1 MKKQHFLFSNY
12 YGDMYS
18 EEDIKEMINEDI
30 YGGLLNIEEDDIN
43 DVLIYDYLRMCLD
56 NDFDDFKINFK
67 EELDNHYYVVTGTV
81 GRWDGRYSG
90 GIVVNGLDEIMKL
103 LRDCEYISIV
113 DNNGHLEIKG
123 SHHDGTNYFEV
134 RELTDKGYDYYT
146 RNEYLFNSK
155 ELCEKLYNSSNY
167 SRLPRLHK
175 KVFGC

>member
-1 MKKQHFLFSNY
+1 MQEKILFSNY

-67 EELDNHYYVVTGTV
+67 EELDNHYYVVTGTL
-81 GRWDGRYSG
+81 GLWDGTHEG
-90 GIVVNGLDEIMKL
+90 GKVIAGWYDLMNLLEDCDYIKVVDDNGLLK
-103 LRDCEYISIV
+103 V
-113 DNNGHLEIKG
+113 TG

-134 RELTDKGYDYYT
+134 KELTDKGYEYYKD
-146 RNEYLFNSK
+146 NEYALTRRDLCETLFNS
-155 ELCEKLYNSSNY
+155 EEY
-167 SRLPRLHK
+167 SILPMLSK